1 MNTNSIRALFAACA
15 VGLGALGAGCEQPEK
30 IDVATAFLTGD
41 ANGGWYPGGCPLG
54 WYDADEV
61 QILCVEG
68 YLPVTK
74 VFGANE
80 CVRCEPEDDP
90 SECEGPW
97 LPSEVLVK
105 CPGGYEVI
113 FNDAGTCKRCA
124 LLGSSGGCE
133 CDADC
138 MRTGC
143 SGQICS
149 HEPVITTCE
158 WNDAY
163 ACFDYA
169 SCSCI
174 GGQCAWEQT
183 PELLVCLLEST
194 CDDP

>member
-15 VGLGALGAGCEQPEK
+15 ACLGAFGAGCGEPEK
-30 IDVATAFLTGD
+30 IGAATARLTTED
-41 ANGGWYPGGCPLG
+41 ANGGWYPGGCPPG
-54 WYDADEV
+54 WYDADKV

-74 VFGANE
+74 FVGATE

-90 SECEGPW
+90 SECNGPW

-113 FNDAGTCKRCA
+113 YNDAGTCKRCVPSA
-124 LLGSSGGCE
+124 GGCAS
-133 CDADC
+133 DADC

-143 SGQICS
+143 SGQICY

-169 SCSCI
+169 DCSCV

-183 PELLVCLLEST
+183 PELLICLLETT
-194 CDDP
+194 CDEP